1 MAALSDIVL
10 DLRSSRGLSSQF
22 APQPVPPRHWPGD
35 AIAVTLMKMKGLS
48 EQDCA
53 PPSRRPF
60 PGGYCSPSTTSCAK
74 VPTTS
79 SFLFIK
85 ASRRCWPKSRAS
97 GGAISIVNER
107 NELVGLVSD
116 YDIRKALESE
126 HDIFFLKITGI
137 MNPILPSSSPPK
149 KPSAPRD
156 HARPQQPTAISRR
169 RQQTRDRQG
178 STSTI

>member
-1 MAALSDIVL
+1 
-10 DLRSSRGLSSQF
+10 
-22 APQPVPPRHWPGD
+22 
-35 AIAVTLMKMKGLS
+35 
-48 EQDCA
+48 
-53 PPSRRPF
+53 
-60 PGGYCSPSTTSCAK
+60 
-74 VPTTS
+74 
-79 SFLFIK
+79 
-85 ASRRCWPKSRAS
+85 
-97 GGAISIVNER
+97 
-107 NELVGLVSD
+107 VGLVSD